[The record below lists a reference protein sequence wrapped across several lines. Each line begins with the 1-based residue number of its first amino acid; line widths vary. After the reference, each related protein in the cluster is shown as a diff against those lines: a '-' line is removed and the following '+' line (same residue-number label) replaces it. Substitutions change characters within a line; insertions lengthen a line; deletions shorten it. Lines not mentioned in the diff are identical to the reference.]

1 MEHRLVSPTSQT
13 KSGLVALLSVV
24 RSSLF
29 HLISMQG
36 DKESA
41 CLVYEKAIAAEK
53 EKEQSQL
60 LPTLLIQY
68 SRFLYMVGARQ
79 NFRIMFV

>member
-1 MEHRLVSPTSQT
+1 
-13 KSGLVALLSVV
+13 
-24 RSSLF
+24 
-29 HLISMQG
+29 MQG

-60 LPTLLIQY
+60 LPALLIQY
-68 SRFLYMVGARQ
+68 SRFLYMVGVHR
-79 NFRIMFV
+79 NVRIIYV

>member
-1 MEHRLVSPTSQT
+1 
-13 KSGLVALLSVV
+13 
-24 RSSLF
+24 
-29 HLISMQG
+29 MQG

-68 SRFLYMVGARQ
+68 SRFLYMVSVYQ
-79 NFRIMFV
+79 NIRIISV